1 MTTNFRKSLLFRTLL
16 ISVSLN
22 ALMILMGT
30 VGDLV
35 KPLSWLAKLSGMIA
49 APPGFLI
56 RLLIQPKLHSVAA
69 IVAAMI
75 EGLFGSIIFYTVAA
89 WIVLRLLTL
98 RRGPE
103 IDGSRG

>member
-1 MTTNFRKSLLFRTLL
+1 MKTNFRKSLLFKALL
-16 ISVSLN
+16 ISMSVN
-22 ALMILMGT
+22 ALMIFVGT

-35 KPLSWLAKLSGMIA
+35 KPLSWLTKLSGMIA

-56 RLLIQPKLHSVAA
+56 RLLIQPNLHSLAT

-89 WIVLRLLTL
+89 WIVLRLLAL
-98 RRGPE
+98 RRAPE